1 MHFIHGLCV
10 ESVLLLLDVTHACR
24 VIATTC
30 SRSMIC
36 TYLIISSRTYN
47 SSLIIPKLARSINS
61 LLHVGILT
69 LKLFNFPFN
78 HILHEVFL
86 LAHILSFYYLICF
99 VISRLKVKR
108 ILWIAIESVV
118 SDYLMASIWKLRWW
132 LESDATW
139 LPAVVERTW
148 VHVVVK
154 LRRLVDGVWV
164 LDSLSSSTV

>member
-10 ESVLLLLDVTHACR
+10 ESVLFLLDVTHTSR

-36 TYLIISSRTYN
+36 TYLIISSRTN
-47 SSLIIPKLARSINS
+47 DITLIIPKLARSINS
-61 LLHVGILT
+61 LLNVGILT
-69 LKLFNFPFN
+69 LKLFNFPFYY
-78 HILHEVFL
+78 ILHKVFL
-86 LAHILSFYYLICF
+86 LTHILSFYYLISF
-99 VISRLKVKR
+99 IISRLKIKR
-108 ILWIAIESVV
+108 ILWIAVKSVV

-148 VHVVVK
+148 VHIVVK
-154 LRRLVDGVWV
+154 LRRLIYGVWV